1 MNCSLDFFHENIAK
15 AMKDGAQYA
24 DVYIQSGEG
33 HSVHFEDGKIDEIS
47 SSTADGS
54 GSRIIV
60 NGKTFYSHA
69 PGGGAAAIA
78 SAFARCAEWRA
89 SERPRARRL
98 TASRSSAPKIR

>member
-15 AMKDGAQYA
+15 AMKNGAQYA

-78 SAFARCAEWRA
+78 SAFGRCAEMA
-89 SERPRARRL
+89 GEQSRRF
-98 TASRSSAPKIR
+98 R

>member
-1 MNCSLDFFHENIAK
+1 
-15 AMKDGAQYA
+15 MKNGAQYA

-69 PGGGAAAIA
+69 PGGAAAAIA
-78 SAFARCAEWRA
+78 RPLDAAPEWRGWRRQQA
-89 SERPRARRL
+89 LRPTAARSNAR
-98 TASRSSAPKIR
+98 KIP